1 MKETIILKVSSKSE
15 PAKVA
20 GSIVAMLRENKNV
33 ELQAIGAG
41 AVNQTVKS
49 IATARGYIAPLGVNL
64 YCKPAFTD
72 VEVESEERTGIKFI
86 IKEDK

>member
-20 GSIVAMLRENKNV
+20 GSIVAMLQENKNV

-49 IATARGYIAPLGVNL
+49 IATARGYIAPLGINL
-64 YCKPAFTD
+64 YCIPAFTD